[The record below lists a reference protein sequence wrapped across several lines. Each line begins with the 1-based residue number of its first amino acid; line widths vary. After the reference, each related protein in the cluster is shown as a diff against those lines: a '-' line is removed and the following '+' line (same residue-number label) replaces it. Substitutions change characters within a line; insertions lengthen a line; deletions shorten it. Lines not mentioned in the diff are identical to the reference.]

1 THVSSLM
8 SSVNRGPWLAPGRA
22 VLFAML
28 VLALLT
34 LASLTWGAG
43 SVTPLESLRV
53 LLGVSDDADA
63 HFVVSQLRWPRT
75 LLGLLVGACLGS
87 AGAVLQAATRN
98 PLAEPGLLGVSA
110 GASFAVVL
118 AISLGSG
125 AATLNL
131 GIAILGAL

>member
-1 THVSSLM
+1 SSD
-8 SSVNRGPWLAPGRA
+8 P
-22 VLFAML
+22 
-28 VLALLT
+28 
-34 LASLTWGAG
+34 
-43 SVTPLESLRV
+43 
-53 LLGVSDDADA
+53 DA
-63 HFVVSQLRWPRT
+63 HFVVAQLRWPRT
-75 LLGLLVGACLGS
+75 LLGLLVGAGLGA

-131 GIAILGAL
+131 GIAILGALVGCFLVLMVTKMRGVGDDPIRLVLAGAAFTGILVSLSTLILLYDQRSADEIRF